1 MTICGACKIAKA
13 AEEIRWSSVH
23 NTQKKKHQPHG
34 FSVEPVLPPCTL
46 RGSNPGHPVNISSY
60 YMVLQ
65 SVIWCYPMPRII
77 WKPVGGLD
85 LITWN

>member
-1 MTICGACKIAKA
+1 LKLIKRVRQTSLSSCALISFRGA
-13 AEEIRWSSVH
+13 ERH
-23 NTQKKKHQPHG
+23 TKKKHQPHG
-34 FSVEPVLPPCTL
+34 LSVRPVLPPCTL

-77 WKPVGGLD
+77 
-85 LITWN
+85 